1 MQTRKKTPQKVYVN
15 AEFIATIT
23 CPQCDKSRTMHVE
36 LFLHARRPIKVQCG
50 CGNAFPIRLEGRKY
64 YRKDAE
70 LPGTYAYVENAQA
83 GRLVVETLS
92 FSGIGF
98 RTMGPHT
105 IHVDDLL
112 LVSFTLDNAKQTPM
126 QKWVV
131 VRWVNDQRI
140 GTEFHDIDLYDKEMG
155 VYLMPI

>member
-1 MQTRKKTPQKVYVN
+1 MYTSKTTLQKVYVN

-23 CPQCDKSRTMHVE
+23 CQLCDKSRTMNVE
-36 LFLHARRPIKVQCG
+36 SFLHARRPIKVQCS
-50 CGNAFPIRLEGRKY
+50 CGNVFPVRLEGRKY
-64 YRKDAE
+64 YRKDVE

-98 RTMGPHT
+98 RTLGAHT
-105 IHVDDLL
+105 IHINDLL
-112 LVSFTLDNAKQTPM
+112 LLSFILDNAKQSPM
-126 QKWVV
+126 KKWVV
-131 VRWVNDQRI
+131 VHWVNGQRI

>member
-1 MQTRKKTPQKVYVN
+1 MQTSKKTPQKDYVD

-23 CPQCDKSRTMHVE
+23 CQQCDKSRTMNVE
-36 LFLHARRPIKVQCG
+36 SFLHARRPIKVQYG
-50 CGNAFPIRLEGRKY
+50 CGNAFPIRLAGRKY

-70 LPGTYAYVENAQA
+70 LPGTYAYVENAQS

-98 RTMGPHT
+98 RTMEPHT

-112 LVSFTLDNAKQTPM
+112 LISFTLDNAKQTPM
-126 QKWVV
+126 RKWVV
-131 VRWVNDQRI
+131 VCWVNDQRI
-140 GTEFHDIDLYDKEMG
+140 GTEFHDINLYDKEMG